1 MRPFSAYTLDFFIC
15 LLYILFSFLL
25 CLIIFFNYI
34 EILFL
39 FEVYPLLIILPTKRF
54 ILTQIT
60 QLFNSIWFFSLIL
73 SSFFIYPLAAYELKY
88 FFNSGWYNYQIKLC
102 KNLFIINLIFFIISF
117 FIISFFIIPMS
128 IHFFLYWEILDDY
141 SLLRI
146 EAEISLYFYIVWL
159 TTFKFTVTFVLLYYI
174 KLLIIIFYVT
184 KIKFIYFYSLKYKKI
199 VTFTIICLLFILVP
213 PEFIVQMLIV
223 LLTFIF
229 VELFFF
235 FICIKYLIKNAHI
248 KATFK
253 KPS

>member
-88 FFNSGWYNYQIKLC
+88 FFNSG
-102 KNLFIINLIFFIISF
+102 
-117 FIISFFIIPMS
+117 
-128 IHFFLYWEILDDY
+128 
-141 SLLRI
+141 
-146 EAEISLYFYIVWL
+146 
-159 TTFKFTVTFVLLYYI
+159 
-174 KLLIIIFYVT
+174 
-184 KIKFIYFYSLKYKKI
+184 
-199 VTFTIICLLFILVP
+199 
-213 PEFIVQMLIV
+213 
-223 LLTFIF
+223 
-229 VELFFF
+229 
-235 FICIKYLIKNAHI
+235 
-248 KATFK
+248 
-253 KPS
+253 